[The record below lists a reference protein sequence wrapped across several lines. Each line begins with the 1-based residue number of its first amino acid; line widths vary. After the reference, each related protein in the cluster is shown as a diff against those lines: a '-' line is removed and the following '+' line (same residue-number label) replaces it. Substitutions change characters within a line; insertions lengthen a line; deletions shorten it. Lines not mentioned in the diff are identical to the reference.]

1 MEQLGCGRRTR
12 IARLGVKDCHNAGET
27 PRTQFMDDEVQE
39 SIPAWLGKSHA
50 EFLTGIFI
58 FHAGFEGFIVFFE
71 GFLLGG

>member
-1 MEQLGCGRRTR
+1 
-12 IARLGVKDCHNAGET
+12 
-27 PRTQFMDDEVQE
+27 MDDEVQE